1 MRGLN
6 TARLYAS
13 GHELYKKNIQ
23 TLHVKFQ
30 EALGDRDFLFIGCA
44 NESVFL
50 EGTFHPAKDTHV
62 KSFLKLFHSLGISH
76 VLLDTNT
83 TTDEL
88 ESFIGLLAG
97 ARQGQGD
104 EVLSAMPRENIRHVQ
119 IGLLDYSVFSA
130 IQSIAVQVA
139 QNTQD
144 EILWR
149 QLILQ
154 PVATAALHLTPER
167 IKQLTRL
174 TDDVEE
180 LKKLLVQLDS
190 QMTEK
195 HHRIS
200 PAQRG
205 LVLGN
210 FIQNLGRT
218 LAGIDAGRRSA
229 FAHHV
234 SLILSGL
241 EPRMK
246 IQILGSVP
254 PDSLEEKEAGVLHE
268 IIEEIPDSQLVYLLV
283 DALREEGA
291 GSPCF
296 NNLFKGA
303 VAKYKEP
310 GMLLTLIRQEMHRAT
325 QERKPGV
332 LSHWQQLEQFLMRE
346 QEIKS
351 LNEQYHMEIQ
361 ALATSIQMQKPMV
374 EEEEKNR
381 LLNTLQPE
389 TLARE
394 KAKLIIDVIRYP
406 GTARTGDVLSALLE
420 GLSGALT
427 RLFGERD
434 LQTLGML
441 LRELY
446 LALSGIGQETL
457 VRNSIGALFNT
468 EEIGELLKS
477 LLSRCRT
484 YEPKETMTIDAV
496 CHLYPEKAGNYLM
509 DLFMD
514 LKSQDSPQERW
525 ISSTLG
531 TLGPSLAR
539 ILTRRLHDA
548 REEHLPKLLDLVALC
563 GERHLGVAV
572 EDLVDHPKHELRL
585 KAIGTL
591 GELKAERAIP
601 RLKEILLQKSWLKGK
616 KLKDLQTSAARAL
629 AGIGTEEAR
638 AVLQE
643 VAREG
648 PSELRALCGELL

>member
-13 GHELYKKNIQ
+13 GHELFKKNIQ
-23 TLHVKFQ
+23 ALHVRFR
-30 EALGDRDFLFIGCA
+30 EVLGEREFLFIGCA
-44 NESVFL
+44 RESVFL
-50 EGTFHPAKDTHV
+50 EGTFYPAKDTHV
-62 KSFLKLFHSLGISH
+62 KNFLNVFHSLGISH
-76 VLLDTNT
+76 VLLDTKT
-83 TTDEL
+83 ATDEL
-88 ESFIGLLAG
+88 ESFISLLAG

-130 IQSIAVQVA
+130 IQSVAVQVA

-154 PVATAALHLTPER
+154 PVASATFHLTPER

-174 TDDVEE
+174 SEDVEE
-180 LKKLLVQLDS
+180 LKTLLLQLDS
-190 QMTEK
+190 RMSEK
-195 HHRIS
+195 QHAIS
-200 PAQRG
+200 AAQRG
-205 LVLGN
+205 LVMGN

-218 LAGIDAGRRSA
+218 LAGIDADRRRA

-254 PDSLEEKEAGVLHE
+254 PDALEEKEAGVLHE
-268 IIEEIPDSQLVYLLV
+268 IIDEIPDSQLVCLLV

-296 NNLFKGA
+296 NNLFKRA

-310 GMLLTLIRQEMHRAT
+310 GMLLTLVRQEMHRAT
-325 QERKPGV
+325 QERKPGI
-332 LSHWQQLEQFLMRE
+332 LNQWQQLEQFLMRE
-346 QEIKS
+346 QEIKN

-374 EEEEKNR
+374 EEEEKSR

-394 KAKLIIDVIRYP
+394 KAKLVIDIIRYP
-406 GTARTGDVLSALLE
+406 GAARTRDILSSLLE

-446 LALSGIGQETL
+446 LALSGSGQETL

-468 EEIGELLKS
+468 EEIGEILKS
-477 LLSRCRT
+477 LLSRCRS
-484 YEPKETMTIDAV
+484 YEPKETMTVDAM

-514 LKSQDSPQERW
+514 LKADDSPQGRW
-525 ISSTLG
+525 LSSALG
-531 TLGPSLAR
+531 TLGPSLGK
-539 ILTRRLHDA
+539 ILTRRLLDA
-548 REEHLPKLLDLVALC
+548 QEERLPKLLDLVALS
-563 GERHLGVAV
+563 GEHHLGVAV
-572 EDLVDHPKHELRL
+572 EDLMDHPKHEIRLR
-585 KAIGTL
+585 AIGTL
-591 GELKAERAIP
+591 GELQAERAIP

-616 KLKDLQTSAARAL
+616 KLKELQTSAARAL

-643 VAREG
+643 VAGDG
-648 PSELRALCGELL
+648 PEELRALCSELL